1 MPELC
6 HSPFTLYGTSACH
19 LCEQASAL
27 LALAVRESII
37 SDYAEVDISADDAL
51 FLRYGLRIPVL
62 RSHSGRELDGP
73 FSPEQLLNF
82 LEAEAPPQG

>member
-37 SDYAEVDISADDAL
+37 SGYAEVD
-51 FLRYGLRIPVL
+51 
-62 RSHSGRELDGP
+62 
-73 FSPEQLLNF
+73 
-82 LEAEAPPQG
+82 